1 MNGLKITWY
10 LFLLATQINIDAAI
24 GSKPTRSR
32 EETTDLIF
40 QIQQK
45 QELFYETIINRIKE
59 TSRQRKTLS
68 QIEQE
73 LIRQKHD
80 ILNAFR
86 SFHKQDREKQNL
98 LLFTTQQIQ
107 KNESFLQ
114 NIQFALERETR
125 LIETDVFV
133 SEEATRNKIKRLK
146 QEFKRNNPLIF
157 K

>member
-1 MNGLKITWY
+1 MNGLKITWS
-10 LFLLATQINIDAAI
+10 LFLLATKINIDAAI

-32 EETTDLIF
+32 EETTHLIY

-45 QELFYETIINRIKE
+45 QELFYETIINRIQE

-68 QIEQE
+68 QIEQK

-80 ILNAFR
+80 LLNGFH
-86 SFHKQDREKQNL
+86 SFHKQDRKKQSL
-98 LLFTTQQIQ
+98 LLFIVQQIQ

-114 NIQFALERETR
+114 NIQSALERETR
-125 LIETDVFV
+125 LIETDVFA
-133 SEEATRNKIKRLK
+133 SEEATRNKIKRLEK
-146 QEFKRNNPLIF
+146 ECKRNNPLIF